1 MVTKDWEE
9 SDCSCCFCGRD
20 IVFLGATESGD
31 QASLDRMKNGL
42 SHFNP
47 DQIRKFVCVMCNW
60 ARRQHTIRQFSVFIT
75 KLREYV
81 ALPHKIIPITPED
94 VKIIRTM
101 RNGYARNDKAMRD
114 TSAKVT
120 EKSPLCEF
128 EGETASWE
136 EFVAVA
142 RRDGRM
148 DPIARIIGNW
158 THSTNDI
165 FKLGFDRIQSSE
177 GPRFAPTKRRAHSAN
192 NIRVRLQVLNVAQN
206 RFGDDQLIS
215 WIEGLKSHNGAVVET
230 Y

>member
-1 MVTKDWEE
+1 MVTKDWED
-9 SDCSCCFCGRD
+9 SDGSCCFCGRG

-47 DQIRKFVCVMCNW
+47 DQIRKFVCLMCNW

-75 KLREYV
+75 KLRESV
-81 ALPHKIIPITPED
+81 SVPHKLIPITAED
-94 VKIIRTM
+94 VKVIRKM
-101 RNGYARNDKAMRD
+101 RNGYASSDKTAKR

-120 EKSPLCEF
+120 PKSPLCEF

-177 GPRFAPTKRRAHSAN
+177 GPRCAPTKRRAHSAD
-192 NIRVRLQVLNVAQN
+192 NIRVRLQVSNVAQN

-215 WIEGLKSHNGAVVET
+215 WIEGLRNYNAAVET